1 MPYLKFKH
9 CMYYT
14 GRHVN
19 LIIVT
24 KWTISTNS
32 CCDKMDY
39 IHHFF
44 LFLNKLEKYF
54 VALIYDINCYTNK
67 NKNVCRGSG
76 GPWGPPY
83 KVAGAP
89 KFCIN
94 KMNINTNCTTLGYQI
109 IALGTSLCR
118 QNISSCVVIIHKHA
132 WRIIL

>member
-1 MPYLKFKH
+1 MPYLNFKH
-9 CMYYT
+9 FMYDV
-14 GRHVN
+14 GHHVN

-24 KWTISTNS
+24 KWTISTKS

-54 VALIYDINCYTNK
+54 VALIYVINCYTNK
-67 NKNVCRGSG
+67 NKNVCRGVG
-76 GPWGPPY
+76 GPRGPPY

-89 KFCIN
+89 KFYIN
-94 KMNINTNCTTLGYQI
+94 KMNININCTTLGYQI

-118 QNISSCVVIIHKHA
+118 QNISSSVVIIDKHELQL
-132 WRIIL
+132 IL